1 MSEDKPIHDI
11 SNNSNVNYNRLY
23 TNEKLLEELEQMPDK
38 NIGIIGIVLVNE
50 NNKKIIESILGKY
63 NVDRS
68 KFIAETFDKYNNK
81 RFNTNY
87 YTLLTISPNNDDIQ
101 TAKHI
106 IKELIENNFVH
117 SFSYD
122 VVSNYLFGGVFN

>member
-11 SNNSNVNYNRLY
+11 SNNSNVNYNRFY